1 MNILILGAGGREHAL
16 AWKIEQSPQCDQL
29 FVAPGNA
36 GTATIARNVSLFTGE
51 YCEEAFAHIAD
62 FVIEQA
68 IRLVVVGPEAPLV
81 VGIQDYFA
89 HREDLRDV
97 GIVGPDQTGARLEG
111 SKDYAKAFMQQYGV
125 PTARSR
131 TFTAEQL
138 DEGLA
143 YLEDLPLPIVLKAD
157 GLAAGKGVIISH
169 QREEAQ
175 QHLRDM
181 LQHRKFGQ
189 ASEKV
194 VIEDFL
200 QGIELSVFVLTDGK
214 HYRVLPEAKDY
225 KRIGVGD
232 TGPNTGGMGAVSPV
246 PFADAAFMQKVDQRV
261 IQPTIAGL
269 QAEKM
274 DYRGFIFIGLMN
286 VDGEPYVIEY
296 NVRLGDPEAEAI
308 IPRIDNDLVELLLA
322 TARQSLATAPQLQIN
337 PNTATTVVMVSEGY
351 PGSYQKGKEIKGLSK
366 ETDALVFHAG
376 TQLSENSVLTNGGR
390 VLAITA
396 LGNEIS
402 LALDKSYETV
412 QAIQW
417 DGQYYRSDIGKDLI
431 RS

>member
-1 MNILILGAGGREHAL
+1 M
-16 AWKIEQSPQCDQL
+16 
-29 FVAPGNA
+29 
-36 GTATIARNVSLFTGE
+36 
-51 YCEEAFAHIAD
+51 
-62 FVIEQA
+62 
-68 IRLVVVGPEAPLV
+68 
-81 VGIQDYFA
+81 
-89 HREDLRDV
+89 
-97 GIVGPDQTGARLEG
+97 
-111 SKDYAKAFMQQYGV
+111 
-125 PTARSR
+125 
-131 TFTAEQL
+131 
-138 DEGLA
+138 
-143 YLEDLPLPIVLKAD
+143 
-157 GLAAGKGVIISH
+157 
-169 QREEAQ
+169 
-175 QHLRDM
+175 
-181 LQHRKFGQ
+181 
-189 ASEKV
+189 
-194 VIEDFL
+194 
-200 QGIELSVFVLTDGK
+200 SVRVVLTDGK